1 MTTLDTS
8 AGSAAGSYPTA
19 DTIRSL
25 PKVVLHDHLDGGLRP
40 QTVLE
45 LAEQVGHALPA
56 ADPESLGTWFQE
68 AADSGT
74 LVRYLETFD
83 HTIAVMQTPDALARV
98 AREAVLDLAADGVVY
113 AEQRWAPEQH
123 LARGMSL
130 QDTVEAVQAGID
142 EGIALAAAEGRII
155 RVGQLVTAMRH
166 ADRWQEIAELA
177 VANRDRG
184 VVGFDIAGAEAGFP
198 PSRHAGIWSYLAEND
213 FPVTIHAG
221 EAAGLDSIAEAVHL
235 GHADRIGH
243 GVRIVE
249 DIAFVL
255 DSDEKDGD
263 GADGF
268 AELGHLAH
276 WIRDHQ
282 IALELCPVSNL
293 QTGAAESIAKHP
305 ITRLKELDFAVTL
318 NTDNRLM
325 SRTSMTHE
333 MTLLVEEAAWTI
345 DDLADVTL
353 TAAWSAFMHHDERRE
368 LVDSLILPG
377 YQAVQGAV
385 R

>member
-1 MTTLDTS
+1 MTTLDV
-8 AGSAAGSYPTA
+8 AAGSRPTA

-83 HTIAVMQTPDALARV
+83 HTIAVMQTPDALERV

-130 QDTVEAVQAGID
+130 QDTVDAVQAGID

-184 VVGFDIAGAEAGFP
+184 VVGFDIAGAEDGFP
-198 PSRHAGIWSYLAEND
+198 PSRYAGVWRYLAENN

-235 GHADRIGH
+235 GQADRIGH

-249 DIAFVL
+249 DIVFAL
-255 DSDEKDGD
+255 DRDEKDG
-263 GADGF
+263 ADGY
-268 AELGHLAH
+268 AELGRLAH
-276 WIRDHQ
+276 WVRDHQ

-293 QTGAAESIAKHP
+293 QTGAAGSIATHP

-353 TAAWSAFMHHDERRE
+353 TAAWSAFMHHDERRD
-368 LVDSLILPG
+368 LVDTLILPG
-377 YQAVQGAV
+377 YQAVQGAL